1 MGVTLSSRQLIIIL
15 FVALV
20 ALLAVIFLG
29 ALIGLGIV
37 LIGLALVLPMSAKW
51 RYAFL
56 VIGIILLVIGVI
68 VRVV

>member
-1 MGVTLSSRQLIIIL
+1 MGVTLSTRQLVIIL
-15 FVALV
+15 FIALV

-37 LIGLALVLPMSAKW
+37 LIGLALVYPMSAKW